1 MRVIW
6 ICS

>member
-6 ICS
+6 